1 MKQRLPG
8 SGRRLKDVLRLGDP
22 AVLDSMLT
30 TDERH
35 RIRGRLPRTAPEQ
48 STADGYG
55 WLMPVLA
62 VALGLLVVAVI
73 WNRPPRQQ
81 PSTPVASA
89 TQSQLANVGVTTGGS
104 VQQIRLITPN
114 GTQIV
119 WLLKTGL

>member
-22 AVLDSMLT
+22 AELDSMLT
-30 TDERH
+30 PDERH
-35 RIRGRLPRTAPEQ
+35 RIRRRLRRTEPEP
-48 STADGYG
+48 STANVYG
-55 WLMPVLA
+55 WLMPGLA
-62 VALGLLVVAVI
+62 VAVVVLVLAVI

-81 PSTPVASA
+81 LSTPVASA
-89 TQSQLANVGVTTGGS
+89 TLANVGVTTGDP

-119 WLLKTGL
+119 WVLKTGL

>member
-8 SGRRLKDVLRLGDP
+8 SGPRLKDVLRLGDP
-22 AVLDSMLT
+22 AELDSMLT
-30 TDERH
+30 PGERH
-35 RIRGRLPRTAPEQ
+35 RIRRRLRRTEPEP

-55 WLMPVLA
+55 WLMPGLA
-62 VALGLLVVAVI
+62 VAVGVLLVVT

-81 PSTPVASA
+81 LSTPVASA
-89 TQSQLANVGVTTGGS
+89 TLANVGVTTGDS
-104 VQQIRLITPN
+104 MQQIRLITPN